1 MLKPYEMSK
10 ILVTGPK
17 RVQENVI
24 NELHKL
30 KILHIVE
37 HSKNELAD
45 IGQPMGSASKMSEIM
60 VKARALINFLGI
72 KKHEIVYESFNVRE
86 IEIKISEISKTANE
100 TNDELR
106 RIGELKSKNLA
117 VLNELRLLGSIDLP
131 LEAFEP
137 YNSLAVFMGYVN
149 DAYDASYLKDSLSK
163 ETEKFE
169 MIENSD
175 YRNFRHA
182 QKPKVFD
189 IFQSHPN
196 KKIFIALFID
206 VTKKE
211 YAAKILQKINFVQVN
226 LSNLSNGMIDRRKN
240 ASESIK
246 KVEMQMQ
253 NLEHAWGKA
262 AKRMEKLAD
271 ENKIFLLAAEEF
283 LGNELEKAEAPLKFA
298 ATKDAFLIKG
308 WVPAEQLNSAIE
320 SLNKAGKNKIFIH
333 SEPPKLDD
341 NVPIKLKNAKYSR
354 PFEFFINM
362 HSLPTYREIDP
373 TFFMFLTYP
382 IFFGFML
389 VDFGYGIVSFALFY
403 FLKKKMPKGAALFNV
418 LLLSSASSIF
428 FGFIYGEFFGLEEIG
443 YFHIPNLISRSHSV
457 FELMYISIAIGVIH
471 VNWGLAAGFANVLR
485 GHGLKHAI
493 FEKAS
498 WFVLEIGILLLVL
511 SYMGIISLSSLIG
524 WAFFA
529 AAVVMLYK
537 GEGIRGII
545 ELPTILTNTL
555 SYLRLMAIGLSSVS
569 IAVVVNGMAEG
580 FFHEGGFLIFAGI
593 LVLLIGHVLN
603 IVLGLFGSFL
613 HSLRLHYV
621 EFFSK
626 FFEGGA
632 EKYRPFG
639 AKEE

>member
-1 MLKPYEMSK
+1 MLKPYQMSK

-24 NELHKL
+24 SELHKL

-45 IGQPMGSASKMSEIM
+45 IGQPMETAGKLSEIM
-60 VKARALINFLGI
+60 VRVRALVNSLGI
-72 KKHEIVYESFNVRE
+72 KKSQPSYQIDNMQGIEKKVNELSEAVSRNNHEVSG
-86 IEIKISEISKTANE
+86 IE
-100 TNDELR
+100 ELR
-106 RIGELKSKNLA
+106 LKNLA
-117 VLNELRLLGSIDLP
+117 ILNELKLLAGISLP

-137 YNSLAVFMGYVN
+137 YNSLAIFTGYVN
-149 DAYDASYLKDSLSK
+149 DSYDASYLKDSLSK

-169 MIENSD
+169 ML
-175 YRNFRHA
+175 
-182 QKPKVFD
+182 
-189 IFQSHPN
+189 QSPAD
-196 KKIFIALFID
+196 KKIFIALFVDIG
-206 VTKKE
+206 KKE
-211 YAAKILQKINFVQVN
+211 YAAKSLQKAGFVQAN
-226 LSNLSNGMIDRRKN
+226 LSNLGGNMLDRSGS

-246 KVEMQMQ
+246 KIELQMHK
-253 NLEHAWGKA
+253 LDYTGERA
-262 AKRMEKLAD
+262 ADRMEKIAN
-271 ENKIFLLAAEEF
+271 ENKDFLLAAEEF
-283 LGNELEKAEAPLKFA
+283 LSNELDKAEAPLRFA

-308 WVPAEQLNSAIE
+308 WVPAEQLNSAVE
-320 SLNKAGKNKIFIH
+320 NLNKAGKNKIFIH
-333 SEPPKLDD
+333 SEPANYNDK
-341 NVPIKLKNAKYSR
+341 VPIKLKNEKYSK

-362 HSLPTYREIDP
+362 YSLPTYREIDP

-382 IFFGFML
+382 VFFGFML
-389 VDFGYGIVSFALFY
+389 GDFGYGIVSFALFY

-418 LLLSSASSIF
+418 LLLSSVSSIF

-443 YFHIPNLISRSHSV
+443 YFNIPHLISRSHSV
-457 FELMYISIAIGVIH
+457 LELMYIAIGIGVVH
-471 VNWGLAAGFANVLR
+471 VNWGLIAGFINVR
-485 GHGLKHAI
+485 RNHGLKHAI

-511 SYMGIISLSSLIG
+511 SYKGIIAVSSLIG
-524 WAFFA
+524 WVFFA
-529 AAVVMLYK
+529 AAAIMLYR

-545 ELPTILTNTL
+545 EIPTILTNTL

-569 IAVVVNGMAEG
+569 IAAVVNEMAEG

-603 IVLGLFGSFL
+603 ITLGLFGSFL

-621 EFFSK
+621 EFFTK

-632 EKYRPFG
+632 EKYKPFG

>member
-1 MLKPYEMSK
+1 MLKPYQMSK
-10 ILVTGPK
+10 LLVTGPK
-17 RVQENVI
+17 KVQGNVI
-24 NELHKL
+24 KELHQL

-45 IGQPMGSASKMSEIM
+45 IGQPMETASKLSEIM
-60 VKARALINFLGI
+60 VKIRASINSMGI
-72 KKHEIVYESFNVRE
+72 KKSEANYPVIDVPG
-86 IEIKISEISKTANE
+86 IEKKANE
-100 TNDELR
+100 ITEAVSRNKRELSGIKELR
-106 RIGELKSKNLA
+106 SKNLK
-117 VLNELRLLGSIDLP
+117 VLNELKLLAGISLP
-131 LEAFEP
+131 LEAFET
-137 YNSLAVFMGYVN
+137 YNSLAIFTGYVN
-149 DAYDASYLKDSLSK
+149 DAYTASYLKDSLSK
-163 ETEKFE
+163 ETKQFE
-169 MIENSD
+169 ML
-175 YRNFRHA
+175 
-182 QKPKVFD
+182 
-189 IFQSHPN
+189 QSPAD
-196 KKIFIALFID
+196 KKIFIALFVDIG
-206 VTKKE
+206 KKE
-211 YAAKILQKINFVQVN
+211 YAAKILQKAGFMQVN
-226 LSNLSNGMIDRRKN
+226 LSYLGSSMLDRSGS

-246 KVEMQMQ
+246 KIELRMQKLDYARERSI
-253 NLEHAWGKA
+253 NRL
-262 AKRMEKLAD
+262 EKLAD
-271 ENKIFLLAAEEF
+271 ENKNFLLAAEDF
-283 LGNELEKAEAPLKFA
+283 LSNELEKAEAPLRFA

-308 WVPAEQLNSAIE
+308 WVPTEQLNSAIE
-320 SLNKAGKNKIFIH
+320 SLNNAGKNKIFIH
-333 SEPPKLDD
+333 SEPAKSGDE
-341 NVPIKLKNAKYSR
+341 VPIKLKNEKYSK

-362 HSLPTYREIDP
+362 YSLPTYREIDP

-389 VDFGYGIVSFALFY
+389 GDFGYGIASFALFY

-418 LLLSSASSIF
+418 LLLSSVLSIF
-428 FGFIYGEFFGLEEIG
+428 FGFIYGEFFGLEELG
-443 YFHIPNLISRSHSV
+443 NFHIPNLISRTHSV

-471 VNWGLAAGFANVLR
+471 VNWGLAAGFINVLK

-498 WFVLEIGILLLVL
+498 WFVLEIGILLVVL
-511 SYMGIISLSSLIG
+511 SYMGIIAISSLIG

-529 AAVVMLYK
+529 AAVIMLYK

-569 IAVVVNGMAEG
+569 IAVVVNDMSKS

-632 EKYRPFG
+632 EKYKPFG
-639 AKEE
+639 LKEQ

>member
-1 MLKPYEMSK
+1 K
-10 ILVTGPK
+10 V
-17 RVQENVI
+17 
-24 NELHKL
+24 NEVSEAVSRNNH
-30 KILHIVE
+30 
-37 HSKNELAD
+37 EL
-45 IGQPMGSASKMSEIM
+45 S
-60 VKARALINFLGI
+60 GI
-72 KKHEIVYESFNVRE
+72 E
-86 IEIKISEISKTANE
+86 
-100 TNDELR
+100 ELR
-106 RIGELKSKNLA
+106 SKNLA
-117 VLNELRLLGSIDLP
+117 ILNELKLLAGISLP

-137 YNSLAVFMGYVN
+137 YNSLAIFTGYVN
-149 DAYDASYLKDSLSK
+149 DSYDISYLKDSLSK

-169 MIENSD
+169 IL
-175 YRNFRHA
+175 
-182 QKPKVFD
+182 
-189 IFQSHPN
+189 QSPAD
-196 KKIFIALFID
+196 KKIFIALFVNIS
-206 VTKKE
+206 KKE
-211 YAAKILQKINFVQVN
+211 YAAKSLQKAGFVQVN
-226 LSNLSNGMIDRRKN
+226 LSNLGSNMLDRSGS

-246 KVEMQMQ
+246 KIELQMQ
-253 NLEHAWGKA
+253 KLDYSRERAIS
-262 AKRMEKLAD
+262 RLEKLAD
-271 ENKIFLLAAEEF
+271 ENKNFFLAAEEF
-283 LGNELEKAEAPLKFA
+283 LSNELEKAEAPLRFA

-320 SLNKAGKNKIFIH
+320 NLNKAGKNQIFMH
-333 SEPPKLDD
+333 SEPANHEDK
-341 NVPIKLKNAKYSR
+341 VPIKLKNEKYSK

-362 HSLPTYREIDP
+362 YSLPMYREIDP

-389 VDFGYGIVSFALFY
+389 GDFGYGIVSFALFY

-418 LLLSSASSIF
+418 LLLSSVSSIF
-428 FGFIYGEFFGLEEIG
+428 FGLIYGEFFGLEELG
-443 YFHIPNLISRSHSV
+443 NFHIPNLISRSHSV

-471 VNWGLAAGFANVLR
+471 VNWGLAAGFANVLK

-511 SYMGIISLSSLIG
+511 SYIDIIAVSSVIG
-524 WAFFA
+524 WIFFA
-529 AAVVMLYK
+529 VAAAMLYK

-545 ELPTILTNTL
+545 EIPTILTNTL

-569 IAVVVNGMAEG
+569 IAVVVNEMAEG

-593 LVLLIGHVLN
+593 LVLLIGHILN

>member
-17 RVQENVI
+17 KVQENVV
-24 NELHKL
+24 NELHQL

-45 IGQPMGSASKMSEIM
+45 IGQPMETAAKLSEII
-60 VKARALINFLGI
+60 VKIRASINSMGI
-72 KKHEIVYESFNVRE
+72 KESDANYPIIDIFGIEKKANEISEAVSRNNRE
-86 IEIKISEISKTANE
+86 ISGIE
-100 TNDELR
+100 ELR
-106 RIGELKSKNLA
+106 SKNLA
-117 VLNELRLLGSIDLP
+117 IFAELNLLAGISLP
-131 LEAFEP
+131 LESFEP
-137 YNSLAVFMGYVN
+137 YNSLAIFMGYVQ
-149 DAYDASYLKDSLSK
+149 DSYDISYLRDSLSE

-169 MIENSD
+169 
-175 YRNFRHA
+175 
-182 QKPKVFD
+182 V
-189 IFQSHPN
+189 FQSPAD
-196 KKIFIALFID
+196 KKIFIALFVEIG
-206 VTKKE
+206 KKE
-211 YAAKILQKINFVQVN
+211 YAANILQKTGFIHVN
-226 LSNLSNGMIDRRKN
+226 LSSFSNNNMLDRSVS

-246 KVEMQMQ
+246 KIELQLQ
-253 NLEHAWGKA
+253 KLDY
-262 AKRMEKLAD
+262 AKERAINRLEKLTY
-271 ENKIFLLAAEEF
+271 ENKNFLLAAEEF
-283 LGNELEKAEAPLKFA
+283 LSNELEKAEAPLKFA
-298 ATKDAFLIKG
+298 ATKGAFLIKG

-320 SLNKAGKNKIFIH
+320 NLNKAGKNKIFIH
-333 SEPPKLDD
+333 SEHAKLGDK
-341 NVPIKLKNAKYSR
+341 VPIKLKNEKYSK

-362 HSLPTYREIDP
+362 YSLPTYREIDP

-389 VDFGYGIVSFALFY
+389 GDFGYGVVSFALFY
-403 FLKKKMPKGAALFNV
+403 FLKKRMPKGAALFNV
-418 LLLSSASSIF
+418 LLLSSLSSIF
-428 FGFIYGEFFGLEEIG
+428 FGFIYGEFFGLEEVG
-443 YFHIPNLISRSHSV
+443 NFNIPHLLSRSHSV

-471 VNWGLAAGFANVLR
+471 VNWGLAAGFFNVLKA
-485 GHGLKHAI
+485 HGLKHAI

-511 SYMGIISLSSLIG
+511 SYTGIIAIPSLIG

-529 AAVVMLYK
+529 VSAAMLYK

-545 ELPTILTNTL
+545 EIPTILTNTL

-569 IAVVVNGMAEG
+569 IAIVVNEMAEG

-632 EKYRPFG
+632 EKYKPFG
-639 AKEE
+639 AKEQ